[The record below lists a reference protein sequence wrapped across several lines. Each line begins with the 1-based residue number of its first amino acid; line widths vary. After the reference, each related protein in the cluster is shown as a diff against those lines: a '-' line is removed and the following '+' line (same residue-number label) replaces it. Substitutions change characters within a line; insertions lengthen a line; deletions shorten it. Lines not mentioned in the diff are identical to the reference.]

1 MGEYLYVCEH
11 FHAGNH
17 FRALTPAIEQDA
29 DGMIHEVDALCSC
42 GGNAR
47 RVRQDDALMALPA
60 EDLVGQPLIGVRE
73 TEKLR

>member
-1 MGEYLYVCEH
+1 MGEYLYVCEY

-17 FRALTPAIEQDA
+17 FRSLTPAIEQDA
-29 DGMIHEVDALCSC
+29 DGIIHEVDAHCSC

-60 EDLVGQPLIGVRE
+60 EDMVGQPLMSRQ
-73 TEKLR
+73 TEKLL